1 MNEDG
6 HTSNIRDKI
15 LTINVKPGWRAGTK
29 ITFPKEGDQGPNN
42 IPGKILI
49 FLYSFPAGYKVTVH
63 EYYQFLHEMIS
74 NDTRCSSVIRWP
86 NWVQCFSSVLSELSS
101 LITRNRI
108 FPQNKATECDVII
121 LFNNTTLFPW
131 LIVCYLL
138 LHQLTSCSLWKT
150 SLIQSSSVTM
160 ITLSILLLF
169 LLER

>member
-1 MNEDG
+1 MKMG
-6 HTSNIRDKI
+6 THRIFVTKYWPSMSNQVGEQGQKLHFLRKEIRVQ
-15 LTINVKPGWRAGTK
+15 TIFQVNTV
-29 ITFPKEGDQGPNN
+29 
-42 IPGKILI
+42 
-49 FLYSFPAGYKVTVH
+49 YSFPAGYKVTVH

-101 LITRNRI
+101 LITQNRI

-138 LHQLTSCSLWKT
+138 LHQLTLCSLWKT
-150 SLIQSSSVTM
+150 SLIQSSSVIM